1 MRALLHETRTGLPV
15 VDLGV
20 SAWDYDV
27 GILTPDK
34 LGVTVPAYTPRAKS
48 MDLAEL
54 LTPYKYS
61 LALIDESVEG
71 QRLVRASGP
80 ITGRPPQDDENGRT
94 AFKVTAR
101 GPEILFDYWHI
112 RKHPG
117 WPLLD
122 GAGKPTGTY
131 DLTFTGLSLGT
142 IVKRLVQERAKWVGN
157 ELPLVFEADRA
168 GTREYTRHEAVDGKP
183 LLEALD
189 QIGERADG
197 VEWALIPEID
207 DLDRITYRLVTG
219 TDAAQSIVI
228 NDHLTWNLGG
238 PLPDIRGLE
247 PNDLIGEVATDAIF
261 HAGKGDDKVLLAQA
275 TDPTLVNDGWPRLE
289 VWDSSHS
296 SVTEQATL
304 QAWADGRVTGVAQ
317 RPQFEVRADR
327 AYGLMYGDFV
337 EIASQGHWYWPDGVQ
352 THRVF
357 GATQSSSDPDWVGV
371 QLV

>member
-1 MRALLHETRTGLPV
+1 MRALIHETRTGRPV
-15 VDLGV
+15 IDLEV
-20 SAWDYDV
+20 SAWDYDC

-71 QRLVRASGP
+71 QRVVRASGP
-80 ITGRPPQDDENGRT
+80 ITGRPPQDDEDGKT
-94 AFKVTAR
+94 SFKVTAR

-122 GAGKPTGTY
+122 GSGKPTGTY
-131 DLTFTGLSLGT
+131 DLAFTGLSLGT
-142 IVKRLVQERAKWVGN
+142 IIKRLVQERAKWVGN
-157 ELPLVFEADRA
+157 ELPIVYEADRP
-168 GTREYTRHEAVDGKP
+168 GTREYTRHEAIDGKP

-189 QIGERADG
+189 QIGERSDG
-197 VEWALIPEID
+197 VEWALFPEID
-207 DLDRITYRLVTG
+207 AFDNITYRLVTG
-219 TDAAQSIVI
+219 EDDTQIIVGA
-228 NDHLTWNLGG
+228 DHLTWNIGG
-238 PLPDIRGLE
+238 PLPDVRGLE
-247 PNDLIGEVATDAIF
+247 PNDLVGEVATDAIF
-261 HAGKGDDKVLLAQA
+261 HAGKGDDKVLLARSS
-275 TDPTLVNDGWPRLE
+275 DPTLVDQGWPRLE

-296 SVTEQATL
+296 SVTQQSTL

-317 RPQFEVRADR
+317 RPQLEVRAER
-327 AYGLMYGDFV
+327 AFGLRYGDV
-337 EIASQGHWYWPDGVQ
+337 AELASQGHWYWADGVVKR
-352 THRVF
+352 RVM
-357 GATQSSSDPDWVGV
+357 GVTQSSSDPAWCGV